1 MFNGNRNATQKP
13 KFLPFCNAR
22 NNFHFD
28 ILSEYA
34 RKVPHALSDRSDK
47 EKGAEQQRYAD
58 SVKIFR

>member
-34 RKVPHALSDRSDK
+34 RKVPHTLSDRSDE
-47 EKGAEQQRYAD
+47 EKGA
-58 SVKIFR
+58 